1 VAAPETYRRDAG
13 PENWDRYQS
22 LLSAAIQRVDAGDAD
37 GAAHAFAR
45 IANVRANDEPITD
58 TLGHLLSLVRYLR
71 NTERVAAA
79 EISAREALVLAEAMH
94 PSPHRDLIYAKARLG
109 QILLRQRKY
118 LYAVEVK
125 KTIIADLESLY
136 GARSQNVAA
145 ILLDLAKLH
154 HLADQRELAE
164 ATIRRSID
172 ILEHYA
178 GVNLELLAE
187 AHMDLTRMIARTN
200 VADAVSH
207 AERALVVLREAGLSD
222 EDCRVKLNLRYLE
235 KYIK

>member
-1 VAAPETYRRDAG
+1 MTGDYRRDAG
-13 PENWDRYQS
+13 PENWDRYQD
-22 LLSAAIQRVDAGDAD
+22 LLGPAIQRVDAGDVE

-45 IANVRANDEPITD
+45 IANVRADDEPITD

-79 EISAREALVLAEAMH
+79 EISAREALALAEAMH
-94 PSPHRDLIYAKARLG
+94 PSPHRDLIYAKARLE
-109 QILLRQRKY
+109 QILVRQSKY
-118 LYAVEVK
+118 VDAVDVK
-125 KTIIADLESLY
+125 RTIIADLESLY

-154 HLADQRELAE
+154 YFADQRETAE

-172 ILEHYA
+172 ILEHYS
-178 GVNLELLAE
+178 GVNLELLAQ
-187 AHMDLTRMIARTN
+187 AHMDLTRMIALTN
-200 VADAVSH
+200 VADAVVH
-207 AERALVVLREAGLSD
+207 AQRALVVLREAGLSD

-235 KYIK
+235 KYMKW